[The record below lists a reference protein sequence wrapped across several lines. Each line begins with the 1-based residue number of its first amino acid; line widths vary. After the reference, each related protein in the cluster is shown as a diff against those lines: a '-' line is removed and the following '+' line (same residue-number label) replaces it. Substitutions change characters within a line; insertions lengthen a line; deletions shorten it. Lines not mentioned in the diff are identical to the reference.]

1 MRLWQWIA
9 WDVGV
14 CEVVFESDSK
24 IVCNALLGLSEP
36 PVVIA
41 NIIEGIQHYLRDFRQ
56 FPVSHIR
63 RQGNRPAHILAQ
75 YAKHVD
81 SYVI

>member
-36 PVVIA
+36 PVAIA

-56 FPVSHIR
+56 FPVPHIR
-63 RQGNRPAHILAQ
+63 RLGNRPAHILA
-75 YAKHVD
+75 
-81 SYVI
+81 